1 MKIFRF
7 FIKRIFLRR
16 WMLSISMILLLF
28 AANYLTFTVAR
39 SLSSTYQ
46 GYQEMRNMDQDGTFI
61 ANLDPDSDPR
71 FDEITL
77 EKIQEVYDYLSNNYT
92 YALYA
97 VGFIVSLPNDDDIEI
112 SLNYI
117 NRESYVLNQF
127 ELSDGSGLYFD
138 YELNENEIPVLIGK
152 GLSRKYPVG
161 STIEISDPVLERSIV
176 LKVQGVL
183 KQNAYHSNFY
193 ALNSKTYYNFSIFIP
208 VNEEFLRQS
217 NIDLYVNALMD
228 IAVLQST
235 REETA
240 NLSEYIQNTLGLKFN
255 FFSQEEN
262 YEYFMDYYVSSLKII
277 VIIAL
282 VLLVIIIG
290 LSIWNALVNIRLM
303 LRDFTIN
310 LLTGLSYSRLKNV
323 LFGYFGILFFINL
336 IAIIIITAYNRYLF
350 WLNKDTLFVTY
361 GLFGLIGIDWIAL
374 VSVVLS
380 DIVIGIVI
388 VESMVGR
395 IKKIPIS
402 LGVLQ

>member
-1 MKIFRF
+1 
-7 FIKRIFLRR
+7 
-16 WMLSISMILLLF
+16 MLSISMILLLF

-97 VGFIVSLPNDDDIEI
+97 DGFIVSLPNDDDIEI

-208 VNEEFLRQS
+208 VNEDFLRQS

-255 FFSQEEN
+255 FFSQDLERFSKHSTNAERFYN
-262 YEYFMDYYVSSLKII
+262 QSVNWIKLFTAKKCV
-277 VIIAL
+277 VRVFWHP
-282 VLLVIIIG
+282 VLH
-290 LSIWNALVNIRLM
+290 
-303 LRDFTIN
+303 
-310 LLTGLSYSRLKNV
+310 
-323 LFGYFGILFFINL
+323 
-336 IAIIIITAYNRYLF
+336 
-350 WLNKDTLFVTY
+350 
-361 GLFGLIGIDWIAL
+361 
-374 VSVVLS
+374 
-380 DIVIGIVI
+380 
-388 VESMVGR
+388 
-395 IKKIPIS
+395 
-402 LGVLQ
+402 